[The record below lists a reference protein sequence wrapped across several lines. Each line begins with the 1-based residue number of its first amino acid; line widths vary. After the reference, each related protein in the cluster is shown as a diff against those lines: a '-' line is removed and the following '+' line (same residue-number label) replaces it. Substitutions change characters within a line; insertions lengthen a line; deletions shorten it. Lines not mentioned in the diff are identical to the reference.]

1 MPYLGSDLRFRK
13 TRELDGYIADFQVK
27 DADNDGEEELVVAV
41 VAPSQAGDKGAFD
54 KKPTSSI
61 LFFKLF

>member
-1 MPYLGSDLRFRK
+1 MK
-13 TRELDGYIADFQVK
+13 GYIADFQVK

-41 VAPSQAGDKGAFD
+41 VDTGAMFD
-54 KKPTSSI
+54 RKATSNI